1 MVTLGD
7 AALDLILGGVCL
19 GCGRPGRPVCPGCRA
34 ALPVGAAPA
43 WPTPTP
49 AGLASP
55 WAAGEY
61 AGLVRAL
68 VLAHKE
74 HRVLAVRGTLAGL
87 LALAVQAALSQSPE
101 AGCEAPVALVPH
113 ALVPVA
119 LVPVPSRPS
128 AVRQRG
134 HDPTLE
140 ITRAAAT
147 RLRRA
152 GFEVTV
158 SRLLATRRGIADQAG
173 LTAQERSDNLA
184 GALRRRPRELSRL
197 ARWRPRV
204 RVVVCDDV
212 ITTGAT
218 AREAQRAL
226 EVIGLPVTAVAAV
239 AATAR
244 RTPERLGNPVSL

>member
-1 MVTLGD
+1 MDTLGD
-7 AALDLILGGVCL
+7 AALDLILGGACL

-34 ALPVGAAPA
+34 GLPVGAAPA
-43 WPTPTP
+43 SPTPTP
-49 AGLASP
+49 AGLAPP

-61 AGLVRAL
+61 ADLVRAL

-74 HRVLAVRGTLAGL
+74 HRVLAVRGTLGGL
-87 LALAVQAALSQSPE
+87 LALAVEAAVVQSPGTGE
-101 AGCEAPVALVPH
+101 EPRVALP
-113 ALVPVA
+113 PVA

-147 RLRRA
+147 RLRRV
-152 GFEVTV
+152 GLEVTV